1 MDTSTVKIITILHTA
16 NPTDWRIACAH
27 LPACTCVHRG
37 RYVCMYVCMCVC
49 VHKGMC
55 VVCVHVC
62 VCARAHVHACVREI
76 MCMMHIN
83 NANAFLLLF
92 YTLKQN
98 KAYQEHFCRVNNQ
111 RELIQ
116 MLLIPFVDSCSI
128 NFIDIVNTLYS

>member
-1 MDTSTVKIITILHTA
+1 M
-16 NPTDWRIACAH
+16 
-27 LPACTCVHRG
+27 
-37 RYVCMYVCMCVC
+37 
-49 VHKGMC
+49 
-55 VVCVHVC
+55 C
-62 VCARAHVHACVREI
+62 VCARARVHACVREI
-76 MCMMHIN
+76 MCVMHIN